1 MVEVT
6 LSIPESIFQH
16 AARLSNATQLHV
28 SNILTEALAFTL
40 PTMDG
45 ALSAVEPV
53 DRLDDAEV
61 LALAESQMPAAHD
74 ERLSELLYKQ
84 RESQLTVI
92 EAGELLS
99 LMLMY
104 RSGWWRK
111 TEALVEAV
119 KRGLRPPLES

>member
-6 LSIPESIFQH
+6 LSIPENIFQH

-84 RESQLTVI
+84 REGQLTVS

>member
-1 MVEVT
+1 MVEIT
-6 LSIPESIFQH
+6 LSIPENVFQH
-16 AARLSNATQLHV
+16 AARLSIAMQLHV

-53 DRLDDAEV
+53 DRLDDEEV
-61 LALAESQMPAAHD
+61 LALAESQMPAALD
-74 ERLSELLYKQ
+74 EGLSELLYKQ
-84 RESQLTVI
+84 RERQLTVS

>member
-6 LSIPESIFQH
+6 LSIPENVFQH

-53 DRLDDAEV
+53 RQLDDEEV
-61 LALAESQMPAAHD
+61 LALSESQMPAAHD
-74 ERLSELLYKQ
+74 QRLSDLLYKQ
-84 RESQLTVI
+84 RERQLTVS

>member
-6 LSIPESIFQH
+6 LSIPENVFQH
-16 AARLSNATQLHV
+16 AARLSKATQLHV

-53 DRLDDAEV
+53 GQLDDEEV
-61 LALAESQMPAAHD
+61 LALAESQMPSAHD

-92 EAGELLS
+92 EASELLS